1 MCHSQ
6 SHPRFLGLLPLW
18 LVFLLTACAAPLS
31 LDPARIDIPS
41 AYGIEAWDQV
51 EAIRFTMQR
60 DAGGRRTS
68 SKWVWEPGPDRVTA
82 FDSFDRPETWSR
94 GSVPDQHRA
103 RSAAFEN
110 DLRWLLFPLSLSWDT
125 SLTVVDRGA
134 AAGPI
139 GGAPARWIQVL
150 EPGAGLAGPG
160 YDLFVDDLGVVR
172 EWIIRGPNGES
183 LETATWS
190 TPVLVGPISLSL
202 DHFEIDGSYRI
213 SFPDVAVKLKDQD
226 RWIPAAR

>member
-1 MCHSQ
+1 MCRSRSQ
-6 SHPRFLGLLPLW
+6 PGFLGSLALGLASLLA
-18 LVFLLTACAAPLS
+18 ACAAPLS

-60 DAGGRRTS
+60 DAAGQRTS

-82 FDSFDRPETWSR
+82 YDPFDQPMTWNR
-94 GSVPDQHRA
+94 GSVPGQHRE
-103 RSAAFEN
+103 RSAVFEH

-125 SLTVVDRGA
+125 SLTVVDRGSV
-134 AAGPI
+134 AGPI

-160 YDLFVDDLGVVR
+160 YDLFVDDFGVVR

-190 TPVLVGPISLSL
+190 TPVPVGPIYLSL